1 MQTEIQKNS
10 VKLIPIPQLIAI
22 QAALKAPKTR
32 NNKFGGFSYR
42 SAADILEAVKPLL
55 LKYGCTTFLTDDI
68 LQFGD
73 TLILKATAHF
83 IASDEMNPNKTSEVE
98 THGFAIIDRT
108 RKNMDAAQQTGS
120 ASSYARKTAL
130 CGLFLIDDAID
141 PDSLPTMPEN
151 APTQVPPPPGNLAPA
166 PGNPRIPSTPS
177 TPSIPSIPSSS
188 RAPVPPPPPGVFRKN
203 P

>member
-73 TLILKATAHF
+73 TLILKSTAHF

-141 PDSLPTMPEN
+141 PDSLPTMTGN
-151 APTQVPPPPGNLAPA
+151 GQTAVPPPPAPAAPPAPPAPA
-166 PGNPRIPSTPS
+166 PGPTRPTSPTGPSV
-177 TPSIPSIPSSS
+177 
-188 RAPVPPPPPGVFRKN
+188 RAAVPPPPPPGVLRKN

>member
-10 VKLIPIPQLIAI
+10 KFTPALIQI
-22 QAALKAPKTR
+22 QAELKAPKTR
-32 NNKFGGFSYR
+32 NNKFGGFTYR
-42 SAADILEAVKPLL
+42 NAADILEAVKPLL
-55 LKYGCTTFLTDDI
+55 QKYNCMTYLTDEI

-73 TLILKATAHF
+73 TLIMKSTAHF
-83 IASDEMNPNKTSEVE
+83 IDELGLTVE

-141 PDSLPTMPEN
+141 PDSLPTMTGN
-151 APTQVPPPPGNLAPA
+151 GQTAVPPPPAPA
-166 PGNPRIPSTPS
+166 TPPAPPQSANSVPIRTTPYPSVQV
-177 TPSIPSIPSSS
+177 
-188 RAPVPPPPPGVFRKN
+188 RVPPPPMPGARN
-203 P
+203 